1 MLTTLKLTPLCSEKW
16 CRWTLSSFCIPPPHS
31 HQELIRRGYDV
42 IAFSREQAG
51 IKGKMG
57 KEDITKV

>member
-1 MLTTLKLTPLCSEKW
+1 MFTLICVSHTS
-16 CRWTLSSFCIPPPHS
+16 LSP
-31 HQELIRRGYDV
+31 QELIRRGYDV

-57 KEDITKV
+57 KEDIAKVKGGEDL